1 VSSHPFYACHI
12 SICSKVL
19 EIGCEQ
25 FSAAVCT
32 SRRVYITQVSMD
44 KNVSKRNYSLLT
56 LVPRILQQQK
66 EIITER
72 SVETILFVIA
82 LPKEPWQVEKH
93 NRSPWGM
100 FHPVNSLV
108 FTSDWWLIYQVKL
121 DFLKFRQRHIKG
133 TLKLKLF

>member
-1 VSSHPFYACHI
+1 VSQNRPFCWVSLCWVSLCFVSSHPFYACHI

-82 LPKEPWQVEKH
+82 PPNELWQVEKH
-93 NRSPWGM
+93 NRSPWGC
-100 FHPVNSLV
+100 FTQSIAWYSLV
-108 FTSDWWLIYQVKL
+108 IGGLF
-121 DFLKFRQRHIKG
+121 IK
-133 TLKLKLF
+133 